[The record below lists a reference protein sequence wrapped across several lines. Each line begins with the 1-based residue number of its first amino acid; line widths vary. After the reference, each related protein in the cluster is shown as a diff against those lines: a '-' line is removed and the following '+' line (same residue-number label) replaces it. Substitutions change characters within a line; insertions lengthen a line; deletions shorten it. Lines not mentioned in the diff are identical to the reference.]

1 MFQAPVCPLGSSL
14 ARLYDNALAL
24 FDPTSPTGN
33 VDCGIEDAPH
43 VVRNPTGTSNHS
55 VQTPGPDGVQPEED
69 NIPGTCLPNQLS
81 HAGVEPAG
89 PIDSTMNANPD
100 AVDFSQDDDA
110 GDKPSPSG
118 TTVVYEHFGQPDI
131 DDLIDDLVDQIVSR
145 RWYNGT
151 LQLRCKIIRGGGSE
165 QR

>member
-1 MFQAPVCPLGSSL
+1 LSAEQMFQAPVCPLGSSL

-110 GDKPSPSG
+110 GDKPSPS
-118 TTVVYEHFGQPDI
+118 TARLFAVAVT
-131 DDLIDDLVDQIVSR
+131 LMMQIL
-145 RWYNGT
+145 NGSP
-151 LQLRCKIIRGGGSE
+151 LRF
-165 QR
+165 